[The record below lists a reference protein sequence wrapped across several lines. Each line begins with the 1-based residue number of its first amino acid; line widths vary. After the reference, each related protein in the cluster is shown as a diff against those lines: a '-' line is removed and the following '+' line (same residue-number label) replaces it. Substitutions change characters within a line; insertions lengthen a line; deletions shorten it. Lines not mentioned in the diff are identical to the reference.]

1 MDDVIIVGGSF
12 AGLTAAMQLGR
23 ARRKVT
29 LLDSGL
35 PRNRF
40 AAHAHGVLGH
50 DGKAPGEILAAG
62 RAELAAYPSVRIIKT
77 KAVAASGAIDDFS
90 ITSDDGETLRA
101 RRLVLTYGITD
112 QFPDLPGFAE
122 SWGKSVLH
130 CPYCHGFEVGD
141 QRLGLLY
148 VAPFSLHMASLL
160 LDWSSDLTLF
170 ADGKD
175 IPAEDRDRLAARGV
189 TIIDPKVTA
198 LQNTAGQLSA
208 IAVADGSSV
217 GLDALFAHPRNAPSA
232 NLHAQLG
239 VEMVETP
246 LGLATKLLERQ
257 LTSVPGI
264 YAGGDLASGMQSV
277 PLALSSGS
285 MAGVA
290 AHQSMLV

>member
-1 MDDVIIVGGSF
+1 MDDVIIIGGSF

-40 AAHAHGVLGH
+40 AAHSHGVLGH

-62 RAELAAYPSVRIIKT
+62 RAELAAYPSVRIINT
-77 KAVAASGAIDDFS
+77 KAVAAGGAIDDFS
-90 ITSDDGETLRA
+90 VTGDDGETLRA
-101 RRLVLTYGITD
+101 RRLVLSYGITD

-160 LDWSSDLTLF
+160 LDWSQDLTLF

-198 LQNTAGQLSA
+198 LENAAGQLSA
-208 IAVADGSSV
+208 IAVADGRSI

>member
-40 AAHAHGVLGH
+40 AAHSHGVLGH

-62 RAELAAYPSVRIIKT
+62 RAELAAYPSVRIINT

-90 ITSDDGETLRA
+90 ITSDDGETLHA
-101 RRLVLTYGITD
+101 RRLVLSYGITD

-160 LDWSSDLTLF
+160 LDWSQDLTLF

-175 IPAEDRDRLAARGV
+175 IPAEDRDRLADRGV

-198 LQNTAGQLSA
+198 LENTAGQLSA
-208 IAVADGSSV
+208 IAVADGRSI
-217 GLDALFAHPRNAPSA
+217 GLDALFAHPGNAPSA

>member
-40 AAHAHGVLGH
+40 AAHSHGVLGH
-50 DGKAPGEILAAG
+50 DGKAPGDILAAG
-62 RAELAAYPSVRIIKT
+62 RAELAAYPTVRIIDT
-77 KAVAASGAIDDFS
+77 KAVAASGAVDDFS
-90 ITSDDGETLRA
+90 ITSDGGETLRA
-101 RRLVLTYGITD
+101 RRLVLTYGISD
-112 QFPDLPGFAE
+112 QMPDLPGFAE

-160 LDWSSDLTLF
+160 LDWSSNLTLF

-198 LQNTAGQLSA
+198 LENSAGQLSA
-208 IAVADGSSV
+208 ITVADGSAI

-232 NLHAQLG
+232 NLHTQLG
-239 VEMVETP
+239 VDMVETP
-246 LGLATKLLERQ
+246 LGVATLLLERQ
-257 LTSVPGI
+257 ATSVPGI
-264 YAGGDLASGMQSV
+264 YAGGDLASGMHSV